1 MKNFVVTFLLALL
14 VVLASASIRRAV
26 AGIGGAPVP
35 MPRAKL
41 SIGGAPVPMPRALG
55 IGGAPVPMP
64 RAK

>member
-1 MKNFVVTFLLALL
+1 MKNFVVAIFLAVL
-14 VVLASASIRRAV
+14 VVLASASLRRAV

-35 MPRAKL
+35 MPKAKM

-64 RAK
+64 R

>member
-14 VVLASASIRRAV
+14 VVLASASLRRAV

-35 MPRAKL
+35 MPKAKM
-41 SIGGAPVPMPRALG
+41 SIGGAPVPMPKAMG

-64 RAK
+64 R